1 MKNKII
7 KVLVLLTLVLM
18 LGSILFACGNKW
30 NKNKVTLKDYSVS
43 DSWTKGGFVAETDN
57 YYYFIN
63 GVGNSTDNNKFGTP
77 VKGALY
83 ATTKDFSKTSIIVP
97 KLFVASDYKSGLF
110 IDGGYVYYGTPSTEK
125 DYEGNAASNNLTFSR
140 TKLDGTDTTTYFTI
154 KSLSSEYR
162 FVKGADGK
170 VFVVYYNSKT
180 ASLMCYDFSRKSS
193 ITIAATDNTIATNGE
208 DLDSY
213 KFIDAENVGEAVV
226 LYTSKTYAEK
236 YDEEKAKEDSYTRGT
251 KNYNKV
257 YAYKVGDGK
266 LDNGFYGVNVLDGN
280 KTTYEKYEIKAVNK
294 NLVIYT
300 TTLQNGNSTVKYYGT
315 TIENLIAKNTAT
327 ELTNK
332 TFFDIESSSLIVSMS
347 EVYYVDSTN
356 GLIMKSSLN
365 GEIYTDTMPVAK
377 TENVDK
383 LYFIDGGY
391 IYYANTDG
399 KLARIKLTTDG
410 SNEVCKQE
418 EIVSKDTIATDWYM
432 PIIVNGNL
440 FYIDNSANGGSYVN
454 VVNSNGE
461 VKEKDTNDD
470 GETDVYYLD
479 GQFFIGEEDV
489 SDAGLF
495 IKGEIVSIAN
505 NLDSKGRIMFDTDDN
520 GNIVLDADGN
530 PTNSEIVKVK
540 AKVDEFI
547 KNKANKEALGE
558 DNISLINKYSDALK
572 VSVKMY
578 KLSNFKKLSEDEK
591 NAKKGAYEDV
601 KTELESILKNDTT
614 EGNTYYSEMRA
625 LIVVNLNYEYQC
637 ARAFFED

>member
-30 NKNKVTLKDYSVS
+30 NKNKVILKDYSVT
-43 DSWTKGGFVAETDN
+43 DTWTDGGFVAETTN

-77 VKGALY
+77 VKGALF

-110 IDGGYVYYGTPSTEK
+110 IDGGYVYYGTPSTDK

-162 FVKGADGK
+162 FVKGGDGK
-170 VFVVYYNSKT
+170 VYVVYYDAKTTSLISYNFNDKT
-180 ASLMCYDFSRKSS
+180 AT
-193 ITIAATDNTIATNGE
+193 TIAKTDNTIATNGE

-213 KFIDAENVGEAVV
+213 TFIDTENLGDAVV
-226 LYTSKTYAEK
+226 LYTSKIYAEK
-236 YDEEKAKEDSYTRGT
+236 YDEEKAKEDGYTRST
-251 KNYNKV
+251 KNYNNV

-280 KTTYEKYEIKAVNK
+280 KTTYEKYAIKKVNK
-294 NLVIYT
+294 NEVFYT
-300 TTLQNGNSTVKYYGT
+300 ATVQDGNSTVKYYVN

-332 TFFDIESSSLIVSMS
+332 TFFDIEGSSLIVSS
-347 EVYYVDSTN
+347 AEVYYVDSEN
-356 GLIMKSSLN
+356 GLIMKSTLVGN
-365 GEIYTDTMPVAK
+365 VYTETRPVAK
-377 TENVDK
+377 TETVDK
-383 LYFIDGGY
+383 LYFIDGDFM
-391 IYYANTDG
+391 YYANSDG
-399 KLARIKLTTDG
+399 KLARIKLTVDG
-410 SNEVCKQE
+410 AEVSSRE
-418 EIVSKDTIATDWYM
+418 EIVSKDTIATDWYT
-432 PIIVNGNL
+432 PKLLNGNI

-454 VVNSNGE
+454 VVDVNGE

-470 GETDVYYLD
+470 GETDVYYLG
-479 GQFFIGEEDV
+479 GQFFIGEEAV
-489 SDAGLF
+489 GDAGLF

-505 NLDSKGRIMFDTDDN
+505 NLDGKGRIVFDADDN

-601 KTELESILKNDTT
+601 KTELESILKNDKT

-637 ARAFFED
+637 ARAFFEE